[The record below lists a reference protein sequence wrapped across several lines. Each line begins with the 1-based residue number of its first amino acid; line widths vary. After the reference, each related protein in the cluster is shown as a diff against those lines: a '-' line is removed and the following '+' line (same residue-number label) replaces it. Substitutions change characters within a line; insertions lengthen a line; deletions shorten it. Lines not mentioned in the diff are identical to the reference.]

1 MKYYQYE
8 TASLSSRLTQDVL
21 RMAGAEDHYIPVH
34 QLPDQIA
41 TLTQVRSLTARLFT
55 RAGQA
60 QNHVQVGNFGFAFR
74 VILDWMAS
82 LGTIEEPTAFGN
94 SDLPR

>member
-1 MKYYQYE
+1 
-8 TASLSSRLTQDVL
+8 
-21 RMAGAEDHYIPVH
+21 MAAAEDHYVPVH

-41 TLTQVRSLTARLFT
+41 TLTQVRSLTARLLT
-55 RAGQA
+55 RAEQA
-60 QNHVQVGNFGFAFR
+60 QNHVQVGNFGLAFR
-74 VILDWMAS
+74 VILDWMAG

>member
-1 MKYYQYE
+1 
-8 TASLSSRLTQDVL
+8 
-21 RMAGAEDHYIPVH
+21 MAGAEDHYIPVH

-55 RAGQA
+55 RAERA
-60 QNHVQVGNFGFAFR
+60 QNDVQVGNFGLTFR

-82 LGTIEEPTAFGN
+82 LGTIEEPSAFWQLGPSAMTACSG
-94 SDLPR
+94 SLR